1 MATETTA
8 DGDFPAFGGAVGALL
23 GAVSGNVF
31 EFALSDSCGGGG
43 GETPE
48 GFTGEP

>member
-8 DGDFPAFGGAVGALL
+8 DGDFPAFGGVV

-43 GETPE
+43 GGETPE
-48 GFTGEP
+48 GFTGES

>member
-8 DGDFPAFGGAVGALL
+8 DGDFPAFGGVV

-48 GFTGEP
+48 GFTGES